1 MTTDGLARKIVV
13 GAMLAMGPIAWA
25 QTDAAKALT
34 YDVISVKPNT
44 SGGGGMRMM
53 ITPDG
58 FQADNVSLKMMMQNA
73 YQYNPE
79 LIFGLPK
86 WADTDRFDVKA
97 KVAEEDLPAL
107 KKMAPPDRIKIM
119 QSVMEERF
127 KVKVHRETKELPTY
141 DLVIA
146 KGGLKIKEA
155 VLDENSPI
163 AMKGPDGKAHG
174 GMVTMGRG
182 MLKAQVVP
190 TETLIKMLSSV
201 TQRTVVDKTG
211 LKGSYNFELKW
222 TPDDAPAGSTEEN
235 SGSIFTALQEQL
247 GLRLDAS
254 KGMVE
259 TLMVDHVEK
268 PSED

>member
-1 MTTDGLARKIVV
+1 MMMNGLAGKILM
-13 GAMLAMGPIAWA
+13 GTMLAMTAAAWA
-25 QTDAAKALT
+25 QDAPAKALA
-34 YDVISVKPNT
+34 YDVISVKPDT
-44 SGGGGMRMM
+44 SGGGGMRIM

-107 KKMAPPDRIKIM
+107 KKMAPPERIKIV
-119 QSVMEERF
+119 QNIVEERF

-141 DLVIA
+141 DLVVA

-155 VLDENSPI
+155 VLDDNSPN
-163 AMKGPDGKAHG
+163 AMKGPDGKNHG
-174 GMVTMGRG
+174 GMMRMGRG
-182 MLKAQVVP
+182 TLSGQGIPM
-190 TETLIKMLSSV
+190 ESLIKMLSSV
-201 TQRTVVDKTG
+201 TQRTVIDKTG
-211 LKGSYNFELKW
+211 LKGNYDFELKW
-222 TPDDAPAGSTEEN
+222 TPDDAPVGSTEEN
-235 SGSIFTALQEQL
+235 SGSIFTAVQEQL

-259 TLMVDHVEK
+259 TLIVDHAEK

>member
-1 MTTDGLARKIVV
+1 MTMHGWTRKIAV
-13 GAMLAMGPIAWA
+13 GTMLAMASTAWS
-25 QTDAAKALT
+25 QDAPAKKLT
-34 YDVISVKPNT
+34 YDVISVKPDT
-44 SGGGGMRMM
+44 SGGGGMRIM

-58 FQADNVSLKMMMQNA
+58 FQADNVSLKMLMQTA
-73 YQYNPE
+73 YQYNQE

-97 KVAEEDLPAL
+97 KVAEEDLPGL
-107 KKMAPPDRIKIM
+107 KSMAPPDRIKIV
-119 QSVMEERF
+119 QNIVEERF

-155 VLDENSPI
+155 VLDENSPK
-163 AMKGPDGKAHG
+163 AMKGPDGKVHG
-174 GMVTMGRG
+174 GMMRMGRG
-182 MLKAQVVP
+182 TLSGQGIPM
-190 TETLIKMLSSV
+190 ETLIKMLSSV

-211 LKGSYNFELKW
+211 LKGTYDLELKW
-222 TPDDAPAGSTEEN
+222 TPEDAPAGATEET
-235 SGSIFTALQEQL
+235 GPSIFTAVQEQM

-259 TLMVDHVEK
+259 TLIVDHAEK